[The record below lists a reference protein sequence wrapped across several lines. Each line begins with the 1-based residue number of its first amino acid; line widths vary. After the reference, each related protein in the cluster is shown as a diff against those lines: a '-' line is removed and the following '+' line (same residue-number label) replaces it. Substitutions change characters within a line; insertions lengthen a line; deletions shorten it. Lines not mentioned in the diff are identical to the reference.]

1 MAHEDKLREHL
12 RWAAAELGE
21 ARRRM
26 AELEAA
32 DREPIAIVGMSCR
45 YPGGVRT
52 PEELWELAATGR
64 DAVGAPP
71 AERGWR
77 IEDFYDP
84 DGLRP
89 GTSYVCEGGFLDQA
103 DRFDPGF
110 FDISPREALA
120 MDPQQRLL
128 LETAWEA
135 FERADIPPATVRGTR
150 VGVFTGLMYHDYGT
164 RLGSVDESV
173 AGFLGAGTAGSVASG
188 RIAYALGLEGPAVTV
203 DTACSSSLV
212 ALHLAAQ
219 AVRRGDC
226 TMALAGG
233 VTVMA
238 TPDTFV
244 EFSRQGGLARDG
256 RCKSF
261 AAAADGTAW
270 GEGAGMLLVE
280 RLSDAQ
286 RNGHRVLAVLRGSS
300 VNQDGASSSLSAPNG
315 PSQQRVIRQ
324 ALAEAALSPDLIDA
338 VEAHGTGTKLGDPI
352 EAQALLATYG
362 QDRPAERPLLLG
374 SLKSNIGH
382 TQAAA
387 GVGGVIKMVMAMRH
401 GVLPPTLHVDEPT
414 PHVDW
419 SSGAVELLTEAR
431 EWPQTGR
438 PRRSAVSSF
447 GVSGTN
453 AHVILEEAP
462 AASPEGSAADSS
474 FPVVPWALSARTP
487 AALRAQAEQL
497 RAAVEAHPEWEPA
510 EVAASLVSGRSVF
523 EQRAVVI
530 GESRAELLNGLA
542 ALAEGGDAPG
552 VVTGSGTAERP
563 VFVFPGQGSQ
573 WIGMG
578 AELLDTSEVFA
589 ASIARCQAALAPY
602 VDWSLTDALR
612 GTVDLGRVDVVQ
624 PTLFAVM
631 VSLAEVWQSLGVQ
644 PAAVIGHSQG
654 EIAAATVAGALTLQ
668 DGARIA
674 ALRSQAIL
682 AIAGKGGMASIPLSH
697 EDVTQLLA
705 PWREH
710 LAIAAHNGPTSTV
723 IAGDRDVLDQLLTHC
738 EESEIR
744 ARRIDVD
751 YASHTHHVEAIREHL
766 AQQLAGI
773 TPREASVPLYSTVTG
788 ASIDTTTLTTDYW
801 YTNLRQPVRFTDA
814 IRTALTD
821 GHHAFIEAS
830 PHPVLTTAVQD
841 TAETT
846 DHPAVTTGTLR
857 RNEGGLPRLLT
868 SLAEVHTHGAPVDW
882 TALLPTGPSH
892 RIELPTYPFQ
902 RERFWLDAPA
912 ATANVRA
919 AGLTATEHPLLTALL
934 PLADNDELIL
944 TGHISLTT
952 HPWLT
957 DHAVLGTTLL
967 PGTALVEL
975 ALHAGDHTGCD
986 VLEELTL
993 QAPLLLPEDGL
1004 VQLQLR
1010 IGPAADNGRR
1020 TVSVHS
1026 RPDRQDRPDAP
1037 WTRHATGVLAADAE
1051 RPTWDLAAWPPAG
1064 AVPVDLTD
1072 LYPRL
1077 AADGLGYG
1085 PAFQGLHALWR
1096 QGEELFAE
1104 VRLPREQH
1112 DAAAQYG
1119 LHPAL
1124 LDAAL
1129 HAVAAAAPGEVR
1141 LPFSWSGVSLYAT
1154 GATTLR
1160 VCLSPAGA
1168 DAVALAVADGSGAP
1182 VARVASLASRPVDRE
1197 QLRTAAEDADPLLGV
1212 DWTELPSSPGA
1223 PAGRWVLLGTDHLG
1237 LSDGLRLGT
1246 HPDLTALTGTVEA
1259 GATVPDAVLVTCA
1272 GSESADGPESPDAP
1286 AAAREAVTQT
1296 LTVLQEWLTS
1306 DQFATSRLV
1315 VLTRGAVAA
1324 ADGESVSDL
1333 AHAAVWGLLRSA
1345 QTEHP
1350 DRFTLL
1356 DLDGHTSGHTSG
1368 HPDGLRPTLAAALA
1382 TGEPQLALRQG
1393 VLLAPRLVRA
1403 TTGRLLEPPAD
1414 TPDWRLDTTAKGTLE
1429 NLGLIPH
1436 PAASAPLAPGQVR
1449 LAVRAAGMNFRD
1461 VLLGLGMVDQD
1472 VMGGEAAG
1480 VVLETGPEVTAFAP
1494 GDRVMGMV
1502 PGSFGPVA
1510 VVDQRLL
1517 VPLPARWTFTEG
1529 ASVPIAFLTAYY
1541 GLVDL
1546 AGLGAGESVLIHSAT
1561 GGVGMAAIQL
1571 ARHLGAEV
1579 FTTASP
1585 AKWDTLRALGIPEER
1600 IASSRSLD
1608 FEQRV
1613 RAAVGGRGVDVVLN
1627 SLANEFV
1634 DASLRLLADGGRF
1647 VEMGK
1652 TDIRDAAEVTAA
1664 HPGTSYLWFD
1674 LIEAGYDRI
1683 GRMMAEL
1690 VPLFERG
1697 VLRPIPARTWDVRRG
1712 LDAFRFM
1719 GQARHVGKVVL
1730 TMPTA
1735 LDPNGTVLVT
1745 GGTGVLGAL
1754 VARRLVTEHGVRHLL
1769 LLGRRGPAAPGAAE
1783 LTTELTALGARVTVT
1798 ACDTADREDL
1808 ARALAAVP
1816 AEHPL
1821 TAVVHAAGV
1830 LDDAVIA
1837 SLTPAQVST
1846 VMRPKVA
1853 AAWHLHELTR
1863 DADLGAFVLFSSSAA
1878 VLGGPGQGNYAA
1890 ANAFLDALARR
1901 RRAEGLPGLSIAW
1914 GLWERA
1920 SGMTGHLDAT
1930 DLARLRR
1937 SGVSP
1942 LSDTDGLAMFGA
1954 ALPSDRD
1961 QLVAMKLDVATARTA
1976 FQSGA
1981 VPPLLRRL
1989 VGTGARR
1996 AVAATG
2002 TDDGPAPALRLAAL
2016 PEAERARALLEL
2028 VCVNAAVVLGHAT
2041 GGAIQPDRA
2050 FKQLGFDSLTAVE
2063 LRNRLNIATGLRL
2076 PATMVFDHP
2085 TPDALAAFL
2094 QAELAPVEPAGRGV
2108 SDAEVSRLLATV
2120 PPARLRAAGLLD
2132 ALLALAGAGP
2142 EEPPA
2147 EPDGGLEDPDGDLD
2161 DLEDI
2166 DAMDADDLIG
2176 LAFGTTDL

>member
-1 MAHEDKLREHL
+1 
-12 RWAAAELGE
+12 
-21 ARRRM
+21 
-26 AELEAA
+26 
-32 DREPIAIVGMSCR
+32 
-45 YPGGVRT
+45 
-52 PEELWELAATGR
+52 
-64 DAVGAPP
+64 
-71 AERGWR
+71 
-77 IEDFYDP
+77 
-84 DGLRP
+84 
-89 GTSYVCEGGFLDQA
+89 
-103 DRFDPGF
+103 
-110 FDISPREALA
+110 
-120 MDPQQRLL
+120 
-128 LETAWEA
+128 
-135 FERADIPPATVRGTR
+135 
-150 VGVFTGLMYHDYGT
+150 
-164 RLGSVDESV
+164 
-173 AGFLGAGTAGSVASG
+173 
-188 RIAYALGLEGPAVTV
+188 
-203 DTACSSSLV
+203 
-212 ALHLAAQ
+212 
-219 AVRRGDC
+219 
-226 TMALAGG
+226 
-233 VTVMA
+233 
-238 TPDTFV
+238 
-244 EFSRQGGLARDG
+244 
-256 RCKSF
+256 
-261 AAAADGTAW
+261 
-270 GEGAGMLLVE
+270 
-280 RLSDAQ
+280 
-286 RNGHRVLAVLRGSS
+286 
-300 VNQDGASSSLSAPNG
+300 
-315 PSQQRVIRQ
+315 
-324 ALAEAALSPDLIDA
+324 
-338 VEAHGTGTKLGDPI
+338 
-352 EAQALLATYG
+352 
-362 QDRPAERPLLLG
+362 
-374 SLKSNIGH
+374 
-382 TQAAA
+382 
-387 GVGGVIKMVMAMRH
+387 
-401 GVLPPTLHVDEPT
+401 
-414 PHVDW
+414 
-419 SSGAVELLTEAR
+419 
-431 EWPQTGR
+431 
-438 PRRSAVSSF
+438 
-447 GVSGTN
+447 
-453 AHVILEEAP
+453 
-462 AASPEGSAADSS
+462 
-474 FPVVPWALSARTP
+474 
-487 AALRAQAEQL
+487 
-497 RAAVEAHPEWEPA
+497 
-510 EVAASLVSGRSVF
+510 
-523 EQRAVVI
+523 
-530 GESRAELLNGLA
+530 
-542 ALAEGGDAPG
+542 
-552 VVTGSGTAERP
+552 
-563 VFVFPGQGSQ
+563 
-573 WIGMG
+573 
-578 AELLDTSEVFA
+578 
-589 ASIARCQAALAPY
+589 
-602 VDWSLTDALR
+602 
-612 GTVDLGRVDVVQ
+612 
-624 PTLFAVM
+624 
-631 VSLAEVWQSLGVQ
+631 
-644 PAAVIGHSQG
+644 
-654 EIAAATVAGALTLQ
+654 
-668 DGARIA
+668 
-674 ALRSQAIL
+674 
-682 AIAGKGGMASIPLSH
+682 
-697 EDVTQLLA
+697 
-705 PWREH
+705 
-710 LAIAAHNGPTSTV
+710 
-723 IAGDRDVLDQLLTHC
+723 
-738 EESEIR
+738 
-744 ARRIDVD
+744 
-751 YASHTHHVEAIREHL
+751 
-766 AQQLAGI
+766 
-773 TPREASVPLYSTVTG
+773 
-788 ASIDTTTLTTDYW
+788 
-801 YTNLRQPVRFTDA
+801 
-814 IRTALTD
+814 
-821 GHHAFIEAS
+821 
-830 PHPVLTTAVQD
+830 
-841 TAETT
+841 
-846 DHPAVTTGTLR
+846 
-857 RNEGGLPRLLT
+857 
-868 SLAEVHTHGAPVDW
+868 
-882 TALLPTGPSH
+882 
-892 RIELPTYPFQ
+892 
-902 RERFWLDAPA
+902 
-912 ATANVRA
+912 
-919 AGLTATEHPLLTALL
+919 
-934 PLADNDELIL
+934 
-944 TGHISLTT
+944 
-952 HPWLT
+952 
-957 DHAVLGTTLL
+957 DHAVFGTALL

-975 ALHAGDHTGCD
+975 ALHAGDHADCEH
-986 VLEELTL
+986 LEELTL
-993 QAPLLLPEDGL
+993 QAPLLIPEGGP

-1010 IGPAADNGRR
+1010 IGPAADDGRR
-1020 TVSVHS
+1020 TVTVHS
-1026 RPDRQDRPDAP
+1026 RPDRPDRRDAP
-1037 WTRHATGVLAADAE
+1037 WTRHATGVLATDAE

-1064 AVPVDLTD
+1064 AVPVDLVD

-1085 PAFQGLHALWR
+1085 PAFQGLRALWR

-1112 DAAAQYG
+1112 DAAAEFG

-1160 VCLSPAGA
+1160 VRLSPAGA

-1182 VARVASLASRPVDRE
+1182 VARVASLASRPVERE
-1197 QLRTAAEDADPLLGV
+1197 QLRATDDGANPLLGV
-1212 DWTELPSSPGA
+1212 DWTELPPSSCST
-1223 PAGRWVLLGTDHLG
+1223 AGRWVLLGTDHIG
-1237 LSDGLRLGT
+1237 LPDDLRLGT
-1246 HPDLTALTGTVEA
+1246 HPDLAALTETVAA

-1272 GSESADGPESPDAP
+1272 GPAGPESPDAP
-1286 AAAREAVTQT
+1286 AAAREAAMRI
-1296 LTVLQEWLTS
+1296 LTILQEWLAS
-1306 DQFATSRLV
+1306 DHFATSRLV

-1324 ADGESVSDL
+1324 ADGEGLSDL
-1333 AHAAVWGLLRSA
+1333 AHATVWGLLRSA

-1350 DRFTLL
+1350 GRFVLL
-1356 DLDGHTSGHTSG
+1356 DLDGQ
-1368 HPDGLRPTLAAALA
+1368 HPDGLLLTLAAALA

-1403 TTGRLLEPPAD
+1403 TAGRLLEPPAD

-1429 NLGLIPH
+1429 NLALVPH
-1436 PAASAPLAPGQVR
+1436 PAASAPLGPGQVR

-1517 VPLPARWTFTEG
+1517 VPLPAQWTFTEG

-1613 RAAVGGRGVDVVLN
+1613 RAAAPGRGVDVVLN

-1652 TDIRDAAEVTAA
+1652 TDIRDAAGVTAA

-1697 VLRPIPARTWDVRRG
+1697 VLRPIPARTWDVRRA

-1730 TMPTA
+1730 TMPA
-1735 LDPNGTVLVT
+1735 APDPNGTVLIT

-1769 LLGRRGPAAPGAAE
+1769 LLGRRGPQAPGATE
-1783 LTTELTALGARVTVT
+1783 LTTELTALGARVTIT

-1837 SLTPAQVST
+1837 SLTPAQVET
-1846 VMRPKVA
+1846 VLRPKVD

-1942 LSDTDGLAMFGA
+1942 LSDTDGLAMFSA
-1954 ALPSDRD
+1954 ALRSDRD
-1961 QLVAMKLDVATARTA
+1961 QLVAMKLDVAAARTA
-1976 FQSGA
+1976 FQSGS

-1989 VGTGARR
+1989 VGAGARR
-1996 AVAATG
+1996 TVAATG

-2094 QAELAPVEPAGRGV
+2094 QAELAPAEPVGRPA
-2108 SDAEVSRLLATV
+2108 SDGEVSRLLAAI

-2147 EPDGGLEDPDGDLD
+2147 EPDGDLD
-2161 DLEDI
+2161 EI

>member
-1 MAHEDKLREHL
+1 
-12 RWAAAELGE
+12 
-21 ARRRM
+21 
-26 AELEAA
+26 
-32 DREPIAIVGMSCR
+32 
-45 YPGGVRT
+45 T
-52 PEELWELAATGR
+52 
-64 DAVGAPP
+64 
-71 AERGWR
+71 
-77 IEDFYDP
+77 
-84 DGLRP
+84 
-89 GTSYVCEGGFLDQA
+89 
-103 DRFDPGF
+103 
-110 FDISPREALA
+110 
-120 MDPQQRLL
+120 
-128 LETAWEA
+128 
-135 FERADIPPATVRGTR
+135 
-150 VGVFTGLMYHDYGT
+150 
-164 RLGSVDESV
+164 
-173 AGFLGAGTAGSVASG
+173 
-188 RIAYALGLEGPAVTV
+188 
-203 DTACSSSLV
+203 
-212 ALHLAAQ
+212 
-219 AVRRGDC
+219 
-226 TMALAGG
+226 
-233 VTVMA
+233 
-238 TPDTFV
+238 
-244 EFSRQGGLARDG
+244 
-256 RCKSF
+256 
-261 AAAADGTAW
+261 
-270 GEGAGMLLVE
+270 
-280 RLSDAQ
+280 
-286 RNGHRVLAVLRGSS
+286 
-300 VNQDGASSSLSAPNG
+300 
-315 PSQQRVIRQ
+315 
-324 ALAEAALSPDLIDA
+324 
-338 VEAHGTGTKLGDPI
+338 
-352 EAQALLATYG
+352 
-362 QDRPAERPLLLG
+362 
-374 SLKSNIGH
+374 
-382 TQAAA
+382 
-387 GVGGVIKMVMAMRH
+387 
-401 GVLPPTLHVDEPT
+401 
-414 PHVDW
+414 
-419 SSGAVELLTEAR
+419 
-431 EWPQTGR
+431 
-438 PRRSAVSSF
+438 
-447 GVSGTN
+447 
-453 AHVILEEAP
+453 
-462 AASPEGSAADSS
+462 
-474 FPVVPWALSARTP
+474 
-487 AALRAQAEQL
+487 
-497 RAAVEAHPEWEPA
+497 
-510 EVAASLVSGRSVF
+510 
-523 EQRAVVI
+523 
-530 GESRAELLNGLA
+530 
-542 ALAEGGDAPG
+542 
-552 VVTGSGTAERP
+552 
-563 VFVFPGQGSQ
+563 
-573 WIGMG
+573 
-578 AELLDTSEVFA
+578 
-589 ASIARCQAALAPY
+589 
-602 VDWSLTDALR
+602 
-612 GTVDLGRVDVVQ
+612 
-624 PTLFAVM
+624 
-631 VSLAEVWQSLGVQ
+631 
-644 PAAVIGHSQG
+644 
-654 EIAAATVAGALTLQ
+654 
-668 DGARIA
+668 
-674 ALRSQAIL
+674 
-682 AIAGKGGMASIPLSH
+682 
-697 EDVTQLLA
+697 
-705 PWREH
+705 
-710 LAIAAHNGPTSTV
+710 
-723 IAGDRDVLDQLLTHC
+723 
-738 EESEIR
+738 
-744 ARRIDVD
+744 
-751 YASHTHHVEAIREHL
+751 
-766 AQQLAGI
+766 QQLADI
-773 TPREASVPLYSTVTG
+773 TPRQATIPFHSTVTG
-788 ASIDTTTLTTDYW
+788 TPLDTTQLDAHYW

-814 IRTALTD
+814 IHSALTH
-821 GHHAFIEAS
+821 GYTTFIEAS
-830 PHPVLTTAVQD
+830 PHPVLTPAIQD
-841 TAETT
+841 TAEAADRT
-846 DHPAVTTGTLR
+846 AVTTGTLR

-868 SLAEVHTHGAPVDW
+868 SLAEIHTHGHPVDW
-882 TALLPTGPSH
+882 TALLPTGRSH

-912 ATANVRA
+912 ATGDVRA
-919 AGLTATEHPLLTALL
+919 AGLTATEHPFLSALL
-934 PLADNDELIL
+934 PLADNDELVL
-944 TGHISLTT
+944 TGHISLIT
-952 HPWLT
+952 HPWLA
-957 DHAVLGTTLL
+957 DHAVFGTALL

-975 ALHAGDHTGCD
+975 ARHAGDHAGCD
-986 VLEELTL
+986 VLDELTL
-993 QAPLLLPEDGL
+993 QAPLLLPEDGP

-1010 IGPAADNGRR
+1010 IGPAADDGRR

-1026 RPDRQDRPDAP
+1026 RPDRPDAP
-1037 WTRHATGVLAADAE
+1037 WTRHATGVLATDAE

-1064 AVPVDLTD
+1064 AMPVDLTD

-1112 DAAAQYG
+1112 DAAAEYG

-1141 LPFSWSGVSLYAT
+1141 LPFSWSGVCLYAT

-1160 VCLSPAGA
+1160 VRLSPAGA

-1182 VARVASLASRPVDRE
+1182 VARVASLASRPVERE
-1197 QLRTAAEDADPLLGV
+1197 QLRSATDDGANPLLGV
-1212 DWTELPSSPGA
+1212 DWTELPSSPGT
-1223 PAGRWVLLGTDHLG
+1223 PAGRWVLLGTDHVG
-1237 LSDGLRLGT
+1237 LPDDLRLGT
-1246 HPDLTALTGTVEA
+1246 HPDLASLTETVEA
-1259 GATVPDAVLVTCA
+1259 GATVPDAALVTCA
-1272 GSESADGPESPDAP
+1272 GPASPDTP
-1286 AAAREAVTQT
+1286 AAAREAATRV
-1296 LTVLQEWLTS
+1296 LTIIQEWLEN
-1306 DQFATSRLV
+1306 DHFAASRLV
-1315 VLTRGAVAA
+1315 VLTRGAVAT
-1324 ADGESVSDL
+1324 ADGESVPDL
-1333 AHAAVWGLLRSA
+1333 AHATVWGLLRSA

-1350 DRFTLL
+1350 GRFVLL
-1356 DLDGHTSGHTSG
+1356 DLDGN
-1368 HPDGLRPTLAAALA
+1368 PDGLQRTLAAALA
-1382 TGEPQLALRQG
+1382 TAEPQLALRQG

-1403 TTGRLLEPPAD
+1403 TADRLLEPPAD

-1429 NLGLIPH
+1429 NLTLIPH
-1436 PAASAPLAPGQVR
+1436 PAASAPLGPGQVR
-1449 LAVRAAGMNFRD
+1449 LAVRAAGVNFRD

-1480 VVLETGPEVTAFAP
+1480 VVLETGPDVTAFAP

-1517 VPLPARWTFTEG
+1517 VPLPAHWTFTEG

-1571 ARHLGAEV
+1571 ARHLGADV

-1585 AKWDTLRALGIPEER
+1585 AKWDTLRALGIAEER

-1690 VPLFERG
+1690 MPLFERG
-1697 VLRPIPARTWDVRRG
+1697 VLRPIPARTWDVRRA

-1730 TMPTA
+1730 TMPA
-1735 LDPNGTVLVT
+1735 APDPNGTVLIT

-1769 LLGRRGPAAPGAAE
+1769 LLGRRGPEAPGAAE
-1783 LTTELTALGARVTVT
+1783 LTAELTALGARVTVT

-1837 SLTPAQVST
+1837 SLTPAQVSA
-1846 VMRPKVA
+1846 VMRPKVD

-1937 SGVSP
+1937 SGVCP
-1942 LSDTDGLAMFGA
+1942 LSDADGLAMFSA
-1954 ALPSDRD
+1954 ALHSDRD
-1961 QLVAMKLDVATARTA
+1961 QLVAMKLDVAAARTA
-1976 FQSGA
+1976 FQAGS

-1989 VGTGARR
+1989 VGAGARR
-1996 AVAATG
+1996 TVAATG
-2002 TDDGPAPALRLAAL
+2002 PDDGPVPALRLAAL
-2016 PEAERARALLEL
+2016 PEAERTRALLEL

-2094 QAELAPVEPAGRGV
+2094 QAELAPAEPAGRPA
-2108 SDAEVSRLLATV
+2108 SDGEVSRLLAAI

-2142 EEPPA
+2142 AEPPA
-2147 EPDGGLEDPDGDLD
+2147 EPDGDLD
-2161 DLEDI
+2161 EI